1 MIGAVREWLAAVVAV
16 SLLLAAVQSLVPEG
30 NLKRIASFTG
40 GLLLLLVL
48 LQPLEDLTGSL
59 AAPDFGKY
67 SRTVQDRQAEL
78 EQAEETL
85 LAEGIASRT
94 AAYIWDKANQLGLA
108 CQVTVATAAG
118 ESGIP
123 LPDTVT
129 ILGPYSPA
137 LAAAIEEGVGIPVER
152 QYWLEESEWTRKE
165 SQRNGSP

>member
-94 AAYIWDKANQLGLA
+94 AAYIWDKANQLGLD
-108 CQVTVATAAG
+108 CTVSVAAAPG
-118 ESGIP
+118 EGGIP
-123 LPDTVT
+123 LPESVTVR
-129 ILGPYSPA
+129 GRYSGE
-137 LAAAIEEGVGIPVER
+137 LARWLEEEVGIPAEK
-152 QYWLEESEWTRKE
+152 QIWLEEEAWQKRKE
-165 SQRNGSP
+165 SES